1 MRPQTKLHP
10 ETIAIRQML
19 ATALVSFVLGFV
31 GVCVGVLWLQYAV
44 APDEFWSWELIMRV
58 LQALHL
64 AFFGGLCLCAA
75 SCWLVSRAHY
85 RKGYHRCRFCDRPL
99 AGVGKWCPCP
109 ESAKLEREYKL
120 AAKRPVA

>member
-1 MRPQTKLHP
+1 MRPQTKLRA

-19 ATALVSFVLGFV
+19 ATALVSFVVGFV
-31 GVCVGVLWLQYAV
+31 GVCVGVLWVQYAV

-75 SCWLVSRAHY
+75 SCWFLSRAHC
-85 RKGYHRCRFCDRPL
+85 RKGHHRCRFCDLPL
-99 AGVGKWCPCP
+99 EGVGKWCKCP
-109 ESAKLEREYKL
+109 ESAKLEREYNL